1 MSASP
6 APPQP
11 EASTS
16 SAGLAPVAAAA
27 KKALPPPKAVN
38 IFTSDGSF
46 LERMKATKTISTAD
60 KEKEEREK
68 ALVRKKAMEDRF
80 KKRGKRA
87 AESADGSAAKK
98 KKDDD
103 SGLTEYEKE
112 VKRLES
118 RTLKDSGYDMR
129 PMLK

>member
-6 APPQP
+6 APQS
-11 EASTS
+11 ETS
-16 SAGLAPVAAAA
+16 SGAPVVAAS
-27 KKALPPPKAVN
+27 KKAPPPPKPVN
-38 IFTSDGSF
+38 VFTNDGSF
-46 LERMKATKTISTAD
+46 LERMKANKNIPNAD

-68 ALVRKKAMEDRF
+68 ALAR
-80 KKRGKRA
+80 KKRGKRT
-87 AESADGSAAKK
+87 AEADEGAAAKR
-98 KKDDD
+98 KKDEDA
-103 SGLTEYEKE
+103 GLTEYEKE

>member
-6 APPQP
+6 APQS
-11 EASTS
+11 ETS
-16 SAGLAPVAAAA
+16 SGAPVVAAS
-27 KKALPPPKAVN
+27 KKAPPPPKPVN
-38 IFTSDGSF
+38 VFTNDGSF
-46 LERMKATKTISTAD
+46 LERMKANKNIPNAD

-68 ALVRKKAMEDRF
+68 ALARKKAMEDRF
-80 KKRGKRA
+80 KKRGKRT
-87 AESADGSAAKK
+87 AEADEGAAAKR
-98 KKDDD
+98 KKDEDA
-103 SGLTEYEKE
+103 GLTEYEKE